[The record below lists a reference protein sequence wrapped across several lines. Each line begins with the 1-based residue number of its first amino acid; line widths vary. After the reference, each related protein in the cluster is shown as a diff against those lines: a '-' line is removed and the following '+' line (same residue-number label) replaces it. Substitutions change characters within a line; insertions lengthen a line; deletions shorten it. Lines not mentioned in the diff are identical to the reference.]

1 MGASPYRPVG
11 YTPSEG
17 ASGFVLGEKS
27 ILILFGDGL
36 RPREKDAQ
44 TCMRTGIREVPV
56 AERGT
61 FHYPPAFRF
70 LERLRLFMMN
80 RHDKAGA
87 ASVKV
92 ALSASTTEAA
102 FDRRYWYAVEL
113 REFAVELGIP
123 SASKLR
129 KDQMETAIRQV
140 LRTGETT
147 STATPKL
154 VRRGPRDVDRGLKLN
169 HAVVHYTSNKDTKL
183 FIERE
188 AAKIEPGFKRASG
201 TCYLLNQWRE
211 EQIAA
216 GRKIT
221 YRDLVLQAIALNK
234 SKSGPLRV
242 ESGRYINFI
251 SDFMADNKGASHGAA
266 VKAWHEVK
274 AMNVPKTYV
283 AWARVARK
291 RTPPTR
297 PTRSL
302 RLRF

>member
-1 MGASPYRPVG
+1 M
-11 YTPSEG
+11 
-17 ASGFVLGEKS
+17 
-27 ILILFGDGL
+27 ILFGDGL

-44 TCMRTGIREVPV
+44 TCMRKGIREVPV

-169 HAVVHYTSNKDTKL
+169 HAVVHYTSNKETKL

-234 SKSGPLRV
+234 SKTGPLRV
-242 ESGRYINFI
+242 QSGRYINFI
-251 SDFMADNKGASHGAA
+251 SDFMRDNKGASHADA

-274 AMNVPKTYV
+274 AMDVPKTY
-283 AWARVARK
+283 AGWARVARK
-291 RTPPTR
+291 
-297 PTRSL
+297 
-302 RLRF
+302 